1 MDRMTVL
8 YEGGLGSTVN
18 MVSYA
23 YTGSYNVNRAY
34 AVNGLNQYTSAG
46 AASFSYD
53 ANGNLTKVTEYNL
66 A

>member
-1 MDRMTVL
+1 VTQ
-8 YEGGLGSTVN
+8 SS
-18 MVSYA
+18 VSNDGYA

-53 ANGNLTKVTEYNL
+53 ANGNLTKITEYNL
-66 A
+66 T